1 MPMTQLA
8 LAAFAHERA
17 RQDAALNAA
26 LVQLERLEPTTP
38 LHFPAG
44 ALQALEATFERA
56 CAPKTTASRTPLQLR
71 A

>member
-1 MPMTQLA
+1 MPTTHLA
-8 LAAFAHERA
+8 LATFAHERA
-17 RQDAALNAA
+17 RQDAALDAA
-26 LVQLERLEPTTP
+26 LAQLEGLEPTTP

-56 CAPKTTASRTPLQLR
+56 CALKTTAPRTPLQLR